1 MSDGIWA
8 ALSGAVAQQR
18 SLDVTANNVANAN
31 TAGFRADRLVF
42 EQALSQAGTDGPAP
56 DAVRFVETAEM
67 VTDHRA
73 GALQQTGNPLDLA
86 LEGDGWFSVQTP
98 SGERFT
104 RAGAFVTNADG
115 LIVTADGHPLL
126 GVQEGDGPPPTLR
139 LPPDA
144 SSIRVADDGTVYA
157 NERPIGRI
165 RLTRFSEQPRKEG
178 LTLYVGG
185 QGAEPADARVRQG
198 YLEMANVNAVA
209 GMNELIT
216 VTRSF
221 EAFQKVIDTFQALDE
236 RTARDLGA
244 RGR

>member
-18 SLDVTANNVANAN
+18 SLDITANNVANAN

-56 DAVRFVETAEM
+56 DAVRFVQTAEM
-67 VTDHRA
+67 ATDHRP

-98 SGERFT
+98 NGERFT

-115 LIVTADGHPLL
+115 LIVTADGHPVL
-126 GVQEGDGPPPTLR
+126 GVQQGDGPPPTLQV
-139 LPPDA
+139 PPA
-144 SSIRVADDGTVYA
+144 TREIRVADDGTVFA
-157 NERPIGRI
+157 DEQQIGRLRI
-165 RLTRFSEQPRKEG
+165 TRFDEQPRKEG

-185 QGAEPADARVRQG
+185 QGGRPADAAVRQG